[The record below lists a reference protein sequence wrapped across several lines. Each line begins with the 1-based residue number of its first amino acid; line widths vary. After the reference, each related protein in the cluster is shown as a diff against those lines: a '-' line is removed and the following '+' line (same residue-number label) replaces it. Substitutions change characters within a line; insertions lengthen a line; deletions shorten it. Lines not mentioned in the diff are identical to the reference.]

1 MSCSV
6 AGFAKIETGTKI
18 NSCSQPGEIV
28 FYFGADE
35 ALVLVFDQ
43 TSLADFL
50 DIAPGALQLARE
62 KETERAAVA

>member
-18 NSCSQPGEIV
+18 NSSSQPGEIV

-43 TSLADFL
+43 ASLTEFL
-50 DIAPGALQLARE
+50 DIAPGALQLAQERQ
-62 KETERAAVA
+62 TARAAVA